1 MEANGF
7 PCLYV
12 ADAIIKEELQNPSF
26 KSLVLHS
33 ENGVKGKFLTVLL
46 GSMLAILSADSN
58 AFGDGL
64 QRIGVAG
71 RGGGVS
77 LSMSLS
83 MSMSPVELFESDSE
97 PSLEE
102 LRVSKHM
109 ILSKQP
115 SKPSLFRTLA
125 T

>member
-12 ADAIIKEELQNPSF
+12 ADAIIEEELQNPSF

-33 ENGVKGKFLTVLL
+33 ENEVKGKFLTVLL

-71 RGGGVS
+71 SGGGV
-77 LSMSLS
+77 SLS

>member
-12 ADAIIKEELQNPSF
+12 ADAIIEEELQNPSF

-33 ENGVKGKFLTVLL
+33 ENEVKGKFLTVLL

-71 RGGGVS
+71 SGGGVS
-77 LSMSLS
+77 LSMS
-83 MSMSPVELFESDSE
+83 MSMSPAELFESDSE